1 MFQRQAREPFPI
13 RNIIILALIVL
24 TLIFFVVSQR
34 KNKETLPLPPATEQP
49 AN

>member
-24 TLIFFVVSQR
+24 TLILFVVSQR
-34 KNKETLPLPPATEQP
+34 KSKEPLPPRPATEQP